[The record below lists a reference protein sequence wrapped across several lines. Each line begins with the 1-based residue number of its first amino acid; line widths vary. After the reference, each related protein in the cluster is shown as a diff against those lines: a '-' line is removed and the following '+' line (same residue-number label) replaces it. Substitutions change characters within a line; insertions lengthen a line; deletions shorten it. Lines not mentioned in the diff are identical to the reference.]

1 MKRPILDRQLDSDTF
16 RSFYYLKEELVCF
29 CRENQ
34 LPTTGGKIEL
44 TERVAHYLDTGEA
57 MAASPVENKRTAR
70 IKAISEDDVIEH
82 NIVCS
87 ELHRAFF
94 KEKIGSKFTFN
105 VAFQKWLKNNAGK
118 TYAEAIMAYH
128 QIIAE
133 KKLRK

>member
-34 LPTTGGKIEL
+34 LPVTGGKKEL

-57 MAASPVENKRTAR
+57 MAASPVENKRIAR
-70 IKAISEDDVIEH
+70 IKTICEDDVIEH

-87 ELHRAFF
+87 ELHRPFF
-94 KEKIGSKFTFN
+94 
-105 VAFQKWLKNNAGK
+105 
-118 TYAEAIMAYH
+118 
-128 QIIAE
+128 
-133 KKLRK
+133 